1 MRNTVSLQ
9 QGCAMMFHDYPDVVD
24 VPTMREMLG
33 GIGRR
38 AAYALLKS
46 GEIENVKIGRI
57 YRIPKLGV
65 IAYLCN
71 SSRAAEEEQ
80 NRKINRAKSR
90 GNCPNGLE

>member
-9 QGCAMMFHDYPDVVD
+9 QGCAMMFHEYPDVVD

-38 AAYALLKS
+38 SAYALLKS
-46 GEIENVKIGRI
+46 GEVESVKIGRI

-65 IAYLCN
+65 IAYLCK
-71 SSRAAEEEQ
+71 SSRVTEEEQ
-80 NRKINRAKSR
+80 DRKIKRAKSR